1 MIINS
6 IKNKRI
12 ILKDPIFKMM
22 IINRKNR
29 NKKDK
34 DNKNR

>member
-12 ILKDPIFKMM
+12 ILEDPIFLMM

>member
-12 ILKDPIFKMM
+12 ILKDSIFLMM

>member
-1 MIINS
+1 MTINS
-6 IKNKRI
+6 VKNKRI
-12 ILKDPIFKMM
+12 ILKDPIFTMM
-22 IINRKNR
+22 IINRKNK

>member
-12 ILKDPIFKMM
+12 ILKDPIFTMM
-22 IINRKNR
+22 KINRKNK
-29 NKKDK
+29 NKNDK